1 MLKTIISFIIQKSK
15 LLKSLKFRIL
25 VIVLL
30 VGAVSITVMRAG
42 ILNDY
47 VSRAVSNQ
55 TNNAVTQFRILSNH
69 LSKVKFLENTDDN
82 KTDEELSLFSS
93 FFNGRIL
100 VIDSNFRVVADT
112 YDMSVGKT
120 MVAKEIINCAETGSV
135 IQNYDDVNAYIEL
148 AVPIYESDNK
158 TVKGVI
164 FAS

>member
-55 TNNAVTQFRILSNH
+55 TNNAVTEYCQI
-69 LSKVKFLENTDDN
+69 
-82 KTDEELSLFSS
+82 
-93 FFNGRIL
+93 
-100 VIDSNFRVVADT
+100 T
-112 YDMSVGKT
+112 YLRLNSWKIQM
-120 MVAKEIINCAETGSV
+120 IIIRMKN
-135 IQNYDDVNAYIEL
+135 
-148 AVPIYESDNK
+148 
-158 TVKGVI
+158 
-164 FAS
+164 